1 MNKFYIGSK
10 RYSSWS
16 LRGWL
21 AVNLAGLQV
30 EEVLIQLAGGNT
42 PEVKQVSPGGTVP
55 ALECDGT
62 VIWDSLAIIE
72 YCAETAPQLWPE
84 DRKARAVARSV
95 SAEMH
100 SGFRDLRSDM
110 PMCIGASHPGQ
121 GRTPGTL
128 ANIARIEQIWADA
141 RARSG
146 GKFLFGDF
154 GAADAMFAP
163 VVMRFATYR
172 PELTPESE
180 AYCQAVADH
189 PLVADWVS
197 AAVAEPEE
205 WRLPRYEI
213 FAQTPE

>member
-1 MNKFYIGSK
+1 MSKLYIGSK

-21 AVNLAGLQV
+21 AVKLAGLDV
-30 EEVLIQLAGGNT
+30 EEILIRLEGGNT
-42 PEVKQVSPGGTVP
+42 PEVKRVSPGGTVP
-55 ALECDGT
+55 ALEFDGA

-72 YCAETAPQLWPE
+72 FCAEVSPQLWPE

-100 SGFRDLRSDM
+100 SSFRDLRNDM

-121 GRTPGTL
+121 GRTPGAL

-141 RARSG
+141 RTRFG

-163 VVMRFATYR
+163 VVMRFATYQ

-180 AYCQAVADH
+180 VYCQAVADH
-189 PLVADWVS
+189 PLVAEWVS

-205 WRLPRYEI
+205 WRLPRYEV
-213 FAQTPE
+213 FAQTPG